1 MACELQ
7 FQISQNDQRG
17 QLCPELRW
25 KWDTPIP
32 NDNIQSTAKATSN
45 LESIDQ
51 CWSEIHCIALLPW
64 IMVFRMQ
71 MQSLMFFFWGGD
83 FHASVLSFLEPA
95 TSACSW
101 HVKMH
106 SSSKLIGTTSETI
119 RNPAEPHRADNYW
132 ILLITGSW
140 YFRMVHAANGTP
152 RKPTSSTFFAVM
164 LHRRDLHKENV
175 VTCYARPCQTQAWL
189 MHNPTVLAC
198 TDCLRSP
205 RK

>member
-1 MACELQ
+1 MTNEGNCVPSCDENRIAQYRMMLYNLQ
-7 FQISQNDQRG
+7 RKPRAN
-17 QLCPELRW
+17 
-25 KWDTPIP
+25 T
-32 NDNIQSTAKATSN
+32 TN

-64 IMVFRMQ
+64 IVVLRMQ

-106 SSSKLIGTTSETI
+106 DASLKQSTTSETI
-119 RNPAEPHRADNYW
+119 RNAAEPHRADNYW
-132 ILLITGSW
+132 QLVHDTSGW
-140 YFRMVHAANGTP
+140 FMQRMVPQNTKANFVNFFP
-152 RKPTSSTFFAVM
+152 RCCAPSQGPTKKTSW
-164 LHRRDLHKENV
+164 HV
-175 VTCYARPCQTQAWL
+175 VTCARPCQTQTWL
-189 MHNPTVLAC
+189 MHNPTLLAC
-198 TDCLRSP
+198 TDCLRSS